1 MSFEYGLNWIG
12 KTLAKNQI
20 DTPHSICL
28 VEDKAHN
35 KKPENKI
42 SSNIF
47 IEGESLEVLKYLKD
61 TYANS
66 VKMIY
71 IDPPYNTG
79 KKFCYNDKF
88 TYTPQQIADMY
99 NISLIEAKKSIKS
112 VSKRELSHSAW
123 LTFMYPRLYIARELL
138 KDDGVI
144 FISIDNNEMAQL
156 RILCDEIFGEE
167 NFIEIFSW
175 VKTSTPPSLS
185 TKSRKTNEYILC
197 YEKNKD
203 NQKYVGENQ
212 DDGDEP
218 LLNSGNS
225 KVKLIFPANTFSIK
239 FMERGILK
247 AGEYEKVTLLND
259 ISINN
264 YFATNDV
271 ELVGEFKWTQNK
283 LDEEVSNGTTFIAKT
298 EKISVRFQR
307 LEKGSKRPT
316 NFIKDKIITPVINKS
331 EQQVETNEIATKEVM
346 ELFGTEVFSYT
357 KPISLIQYLTKF
369 KTTSNDIVLDFF
381 AGSGTTAHAVMQ
393 LNAED
398 GGNRQFILVQ
408 LPEKTNEKSEAF
420 KAGFKNIAEI
430 SKERI
435 RLAGA
440 AIRKSHPN
448 KKIDTGFKSFK
459 ATRT

>member
-20 DTPHSICL
+20 DAPCSICL

-35 KKPENKI
+35 EKPENKV
-42 SSNIF
+42 SGNIL
-47 IEGESLEVLKYLKD
+47 IEGESLEILKHLKN
-61 TYANS
+61 TYANR

-99 NISLIEAKKSIKS
+99 NISLIEAKKLIKT

-138 KDDGVI
+138 REDGVI
-144 FISIDNNEMAQL
+144 FISIDDNEVAQL
-156 RILCDEIFGEE
+156 KLLCDEVFGEE
-167 NFIEIFSW
+167 NFVGQFVW
-175 VKTSTPPSLS
+175 
-185 TKSRKTNEYILC
+185 KSRQ
-197 YEKNKD
+197 NKD
-203 NQKYVGENQ
+203 NRNTTGASIDHEYVVCFSKNFQFKALRGTERNTSLYSNP
-212 DDGDEP
+212 DNDPRGDWTSANMVG
-218 LLNSGNS
+218 LLPEDQRPNCHYDLINPKTGINYG
-225 KVKLIFPANTFSIK
+225 KPKLGWRYDQNTMQKLIEEERILWAEKPTGRPRRKVFLNELNEKYTGFSSIIGANIYTRNGTSEIESLFENRVFDFPKSTN
-239 FMERGILK
+239 
-247 AGEYEKVTLLND
+247 LL
-259 ISINN
+259 IQLFEQSL
-264 YFATNDV
+264 TSKENDV
-271 ELVGEFKWTQNK
+271 
-283 LDEEVSNGTTFIAKT
+283 A
-298 EKISVRFQR
+298 
-307 LEKGSKRPT
+307 
-316 NFIKDKIITPVINKS
+316 
-331 EQQVETNEIATKEVM
+331 
-346 ELFGTEVFSYT
+346 
-357 KPISLIQYLTKF
+357 
-369 KTTSNDIVLDFF
+369 LDFF
-381 AGSGTTAHAVMQ
+381 GGSGTTAHAVMQ

-408 LPEKTNEKSEAF
+408 LPEKTDEKSEAF